1 MGCADKKNHS
11 MTCFQNCQNHTTT
24 ANGSKNHSM
33 TRCKNCQNH
42 AMTAN
47 GSSPQAST
55 YHGMLLEQ
63 KMAAKFRGNDGKIM
77 CRSKRVCA
85 IERD

>member
-1 MGCADKKNHS
+1 MGSANKKNHS
-11 MTCFQNCQNHTTT
+11 TT

-33 TRCKNCQNH
+33 TRCQNCQNH
-42 AMTAN
+42 TATAN
-47 GSSPQAST
+47 GSSPQNCQNHART

-77 CRSKRVCA
+77 SRSKQDST
-85 IERD
+85 IECD